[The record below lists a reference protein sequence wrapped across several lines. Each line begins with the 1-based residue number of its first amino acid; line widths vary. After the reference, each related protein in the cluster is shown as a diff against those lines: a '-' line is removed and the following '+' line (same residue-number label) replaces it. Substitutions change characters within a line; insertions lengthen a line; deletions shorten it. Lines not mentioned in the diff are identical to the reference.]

1 MTYRAIHEDGSNAP
15 IVIPVEEAKEGS
27 PFKAAKRLA
36 CKVENRNFTNG
47 QLLRFLAEFYIN
59 TKEPGYYKGEPNAV
73 KEAEV
78 SNSQPEHVQ
87 GMQQPQGFQMPPGQ
101 IS

>member
-15 IVIPVEEAKEGS
+15 IVIPKEEAQEGS

-59 TKEPGYYKGEPNAV
+59 AKEPGYYKGEEDET
-73 KEAEV
+73 EAEA
-78 SNSQPEHVQ
+78 SHSEPEHLQ
-87 GMQQPQGFQMPPGQ
+87 GVCEPQRQPLSTG
-101 IS
+101 